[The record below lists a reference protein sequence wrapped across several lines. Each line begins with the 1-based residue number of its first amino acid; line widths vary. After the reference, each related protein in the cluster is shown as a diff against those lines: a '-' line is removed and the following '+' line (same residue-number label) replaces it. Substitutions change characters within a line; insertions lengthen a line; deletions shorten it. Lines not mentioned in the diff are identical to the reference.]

1 MVISGYRQYLKQSYW
16 NGEWEQLDFSSRIA
30 ILHLFVLIPAD
41 PHGIQSSKTTG
52 EPPLVL
58 ANSVFFAIKQA
69 VTEARKEVGLTGPF
83 TFDSPAT
90 VPRIQ
95 QACAVKMANAACIQL
110 EHKGERKRLEQ
121 ELDIHKGERKRLE
134 QELDTQLE
142 HKVL

>member
-1 MVISGYRQYLKQSYW
+1 M
-16 NGEWEQLDFSSRIA
+16 
-30 ILHLFVLIPAD
+30 
-41 PHGIQSSKTTG
+41 
-52 EPPLVL
+52 L

-110 EHKGERKRLEQ
+110 EHKAKQKGLEQ
-121 ELDIHKGERKRLE
+121 ELDIHKGGRKRLE
-134 QELDTQLE
+134 QELNTQLE

>member
-1 MVISGYRQYLKQSYW
+1 M
-16 NGEWEQLDFSSRIA
+16 
-30 ILHLFVLIPAD
+30 
-41 PHGIQSSKTTG
+41 
-52 EPPLVL
+52 L
-58 ANSVFFAIKQA
+58 ANSVFFAIKQS

-121 ELDIHKGERKRLE
+121 EQELDIHKGRRKRLDIHKGRRKRLDIHKGVRKGLE

>member
-1 MVISGYRQYLKQSYW
+1 M
-16 NGEWEQLDFSSRIA
+16 
-30 ILHLFVLIPAD
+30 
-41 PHGIQSSKTTG
+41 
-52 EPPLVL
+52 L
-58 ANSVFFAIKQA
+58 ANSVFFAIKQS